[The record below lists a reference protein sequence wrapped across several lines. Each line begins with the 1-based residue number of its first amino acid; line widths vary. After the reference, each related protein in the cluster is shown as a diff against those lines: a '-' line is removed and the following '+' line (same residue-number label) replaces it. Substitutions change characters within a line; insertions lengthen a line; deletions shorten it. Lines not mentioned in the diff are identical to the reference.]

1 MQLLTNS
8 TANYG
13 ITEHILI
20 ETDSILRALLIN
32 SHFSRYVCG
41 SGGKDIRVV
50 KSGLCD

>member
-41 SGGKDIRVV
+41 SGGGKGY
-50 KSGLCD
+50 KNCEEWLM